1 MATSGHSALGTKI
14 FSNELDCVFISSD
27 TLQSCSPRVRLKLP
41 NSFAGFLPIIIR
53 YSIIHLSQLTNV
65 Y

>member
-1 MATSGHSALGTKI
+1 MAKSGHSALGTKI
-14 FSNELDCVFISSD
+14 FSNELNCVFISSD
-27 TLQSCSPRVRLKLP
+27 TLESCSPRVRLKLP

-53 YSIIHLSQLTNV
+53 YTIIHSSQLTNV